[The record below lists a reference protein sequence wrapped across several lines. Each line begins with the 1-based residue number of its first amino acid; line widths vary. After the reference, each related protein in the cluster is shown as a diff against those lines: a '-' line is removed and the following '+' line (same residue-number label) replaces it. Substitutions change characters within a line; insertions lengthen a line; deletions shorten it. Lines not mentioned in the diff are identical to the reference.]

1 MIAMKTVLTA
11 VKTAEVRSPVQT
23 ADTTAHWRVVSVHQP
38 GGRIY
43 EKNIPMYD
51 GQRVDHCG
59 TGEGEGSPWKRTTR
73 LLQGSCLSP
82 STSVRIP
89 NEMIHRYMHEHE
101 RRQATKTNENKT
113 NCFLL

>member
-43 EKNIPMYD
+43 DKNIPMYD
-51 GQRVDHCG
+51 HQRVARCVDNGGQRSALKTAD
-59 TGEGEGSPWKRTTR
+59 TTARGELYSFFYLGANT
-73 LLQGSCLSP
+73 
-82 STSVRIP
+82 
-89 NEMIHRYMHEHE
+89 
-101 RRQATKTNENKT
+101 
-113 NCFLL
+113 